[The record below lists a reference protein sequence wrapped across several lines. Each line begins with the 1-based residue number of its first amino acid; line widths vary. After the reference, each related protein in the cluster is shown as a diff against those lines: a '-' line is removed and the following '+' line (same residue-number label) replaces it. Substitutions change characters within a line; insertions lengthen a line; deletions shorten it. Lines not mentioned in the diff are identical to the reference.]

1 MASYDAWNRA
11 IAAYFLAGAAKGSP
25 IFLSVDDDAIED
37 VKLSF
42 VDEPV
47 AEEAVSD
54 FREAIRTRC
63 VFRNTVGIDWLR
75 GMRGDVPGGIA
86 FLALMVYAANQ
97 MQEESGINDTDYF
110 RRLRFE
116 LGLSDEGGRP
126 QGLRI
131 PQGGVAPEEPLWLE
145 WNEYLLD
152 AGFQPTAE
160 RGEGPQTYLRYVI
173 TQAILR
179 ESDKQYLRQ
188 RFHDAHLSLQFD
200 CDQLGFW
207 LKRQQITRRHLAE
220 GLRHPDLGRQWE
232 FYRAAHRVYE
242 MGDWVTTG
250 IRTLGIAHSLTRS
263 IECGLYRT
271 EDLTGM
277 VRYWI
282 FPKQPTRIRAASL
295 SVELPGSASPR
306 PLRLLR
312 AGFFAP
318 LWASDPFVDQA
329 VEWRVHGD
337 PCVQKLLF
345 PGRDF
350 WVLVHDPENPQGAWA
365 SWKPYLELG
374 EQWLLL
380 CRSGAFDAEM
390 ERFRAAKLVEW
401 TERVEHA
408 EWVEYHGGMVLSYDW
423 GGFISDPDCRALAD
437 ALTPRAMAGISL
449 SGGLRDPNQNA
460 WLEGFAPLLR
470 VYGFEREFEIVV
482 TSSRGAEVFRQDVAR
497 QIDALLPGDLEPDSY
512 QIEAKRSGTRVAMRA
527 FRIVSWDVLQE
538 HPDPEEIVNCS
549 PASTAGIRMRGVLLC
564 DACSDIEEVGDA

>member
-25 IFLSVDDDAIED
+25 IFLSVDDDALED
-37 VKLSF
+37 IKLGF

-47 AEEAVSD
+47 AEDAVHD
-54 FREAIRTRC
+54 FREAVRARC
-63 VFRNTVGIDWLR
+63 VFRDTVGIDGLR
-75 GMRGDVPGGIA
+75 GMRRDVPGGVA

-97 MQEESGINDTDYF
+97 MQEERGIDDTDYF
-110 RRLRFE
+110 RRLRSE
-116 LGLSDEGGRP
+116 LGLPDEGGRP

-131 PQGGVAPEEPLWLE
+131 PQGDVAPEEPLWLD

-207 LKRQQITRRHLAE
+207 LSRQQVNRRHLAE
-220 GLRHPDLGRQWE
+220 GLRHPESARVWE

-242 MGDWVTTG
+242 AGEWTAAG
-250 IRTLGIAHSLTRS
+250 IRPAGTARSLRRS

-271 EDLTGM
+271 EDLTGTAQ
-277 VRYWI
+277 YWV

-295 SVELPGSASPR
+295 TVEQSGSSALF

-318 LWASDPFVDQA
+318 IWASDPFVDEA
-329 VEWRVHGD
+329 VEWTVHGD

-345 PGRDF
+345 PKREF
-350 WVLVHDPENPQGAWA
+350 WVLVRDPENPQGAWA
-365 SWKPYLELG
+365 SWKPYLDLG

-380 CRSGAFDAEM
+380 CRPGDFDEEM
-390 ERFRAAKLVEW
+390 ERLRAAKLVEW
-401 TERVEHA
+401 TERVQLA
-408 EWVEYHGGMVLSYDW
+408 GWVEYRGGMVLSYDW
-423 GGFISDPDCRALAD
+423 GGFISDPNCRALAD
-437 ALTPRAMAGISL
+437 ALAPRAMAGISL

-460 WLEGFAPLLR
+460 WLEGYAPLLR
-470 VYGFEREFEIVV
+470 VYGFEREFEIIV
-482 TSSRGAEVFRQDVAR
+482 TASDGAEVIQQEVPRQSDVH
-497 QIDALLPGDLEPDSY
+497 LPGDLEPDSY
-512 QIEAKRSGTRVAMRA
+512 HIEAKWNGKRAAIRA
-527 FRIVSWDVLQE
+527 FRIVSWDALQE
-538 HPDPEEIVNCS
+538 HPDPERMVNCS
-549 PASTAGIRMRGVLLC
+549 PAGTAGVPMRGALIS
-564 DACSDIEEVGDA
+564 DARSEREEVRDA